1 MMKTTILLT
10 SLISISFPLYAADY
24 WKEYL
29 DSRSAYSDLRSPTS
43 TIPEENILP
52 NFSYAGYQ
60 FGEQDLPDTTKL
72 NFAVFHVT
80 EFGAVANDNKSDKQA
95 FRHAIQAAEQYIDKT
110 KNGAIIQFPAGIF
123 HLNEQTDMKNINM
136 SDTKEGRENRSSLSI
151 QLSRSNLII
160 RGSGSQTIL
169 YMDQHLPLLYP
180 TKMWTTPHFIN
191 IGYNYSNPEKQH
203 TSSIR
208 EPVISPTGE
217 KFITTVT
224 SSYPRGS
231 TRSITV
237 ADPSALKPN
246 QWVRLARFDKRNKT
260 IKKALF
266 PYQPDPSWT
275 SINKGLRSQE
285 FHQIEAVS
293 GNTVTFKAVIHHEV
307 AGDGYWGLKKA
318 PIIENVGFENLTFRG
333 NWQDNFKHHKSG
345 LHDSGWSALRL
356 SNVANSW
363 VRNVQFEDVNQ
374 GITITNSAA
383 STIKN
388 VSFTGNPGHLSLDIN
403 ASTHVLAD
411 NIQDKANHWHAA
423 GFSHRAVG
431 NVLMNSYHSPD
442 RFHNLHSDMP
452 TTNLIENNVGGWNY
466 GFMGG
471 SIENQPNHLKYL
483 VFWNSTNTAQNND
496 VSSWSF
502 MRNDSSYGRVIMPY
516 VIGLKSNTFENITS
530 QKAYNSTLQ
539 DKPQAH
545 IQKATNIKSLYQSQ
559 LEQRLS
565 IQSMDK
571 NNKD

>member
-10 SLISISFPLYAADY
+10 SLLSMSFPVCATDY

-29 DSRSAYSDLRSPTS
+29 DSRNAYSDLRNPTS

-60 FGEQDLPDTTKL
+60 FGEQNIPDTSKL
-72 NFAVFHVT
+72 NFTVFHVT
-80 EFGAVANDNKSDKQA
+80 DFGAVANDNKSDKQA
-95 FRHAIQAAEQYIDKT
+95 FRNTIQAAEQYIDKT
-110 KNGAIIQFPAGIF
+110 RNGAIIQFPVGTF
-123 HLNEQTDMKNINM
+123 HLNERTDMNHINM
-136 SDTKEGRENRSSLSI
+136 TDTKEGRENRNSFSI
-151 QLSRSNLII
+151 QLSRSNLIV
-160 RGSGSQTIL
+160 RGNGSKTIL
-169 YMDQHLPLLYP
+169 YMDQHLPMLYP

-191 IGYNYSNPEKQH
+191 IGYNYKNPEKQH

-208 EPVISPTGE
+208 EPVTSPTGE

-224 SSYPRGS
+224 SNHPRGS

-246 QWVRLARFDKRNKT
+246 QWVRLTRFDNRAKT
-260 IKKALF
+260 IKEALS

-285 FHQIEAVS
+285 LHQIETVS

-307 AGDGYWGLKKA
+307 ADDGYWGLKKA
-318 PIIENVGFENLTFRG
+318 SMIKNVGFENLTFQG
-333 NWQDNFKHHKSG
+333 NWKDDFKHHKNG
-345 LHDSGWSALRL
+345 LHDSGWSAVRL

-374 GITITNSAA
+374 GITIANSAA

-388 VSFTGNPGHLSLDIN
+388 ITFTGNPAHLSLDIN

-411 NIQDKANHWHAA
+411 NIQDQANHWHAA

-431 NVLMNSYHSPD
+431 NVLMSSYHSPE

-452 TTNLIENNVGGWNY
+452 TTNLIENNTGGWNY

-471 SIENQPNHLKYL
+471 SISNQPNHLKYL
-483 VFWNSTNTAQNND
+483 VFWNPLNTARGSNKSD
-496 VSSWSF
+496 WSF
-502 MRNDSSYGRVIMPY
+502 MRDSSAYGRVIMPY
-516 VIGLKSNTFENITS
+516 VVGLKSNTFKNIKS
-530 QKAYNSTLQ
+530 QKAYAPTLS

-545 IQKATNIKSLYQSQ
+545 VQATTAVHSLYQSQ

-565 IQSMDK
+565 VKAPTQ
-571 NNKD
+571 